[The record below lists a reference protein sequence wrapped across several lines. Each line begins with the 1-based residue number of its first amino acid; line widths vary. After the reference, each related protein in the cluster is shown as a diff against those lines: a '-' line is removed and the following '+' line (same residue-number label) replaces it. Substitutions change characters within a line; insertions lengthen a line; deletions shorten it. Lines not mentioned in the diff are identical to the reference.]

1 MGVQYG
7 ADDENNVNAAL
18 VLFLEAIANLLKP
31 RSVEWSMKRVVLKA
45 TFNSA
50 SYTVGTDG
58 ALWTRL
64 GRSLRALLEVK
75 KVQRNQSV
83 STDTK
88 ITAQEAAEMVGWLK
102 QFPGDAEMLLNGNR
116 VLISQDA
123 NQIFLSFAQVNRQYY
138 DYIKNGKVAGDPF
151 LSIRKRGP

>member
-1 MGVQYG
+1 MSANAMDLEYG
-7 ADDENNVNAAL
+7 ANDENIVNTAL

-31 RSVEWSMKRVVLKA
+31 RSFEWSMRRVVLKA

-83 STDTK
+83 LTDTK
-88 ITAQEAAEMVGWLK
+88 ITAQEAAEMVSWLK
-102 QFPGDAEMLLNGNR
+102 QSPGDAETLLNG
-116 VLISQDA
+116 
-123 NQIFLSFAQVNRQYY
+123 
-138 DYIKNGKVAGDPF
+138 K
-151 LSIRKRGP
+151 